1 MIARECARVWTRW
14 ILLKLYFPVLMGVV
28 IHGLASCPF
37 AYGRQGERRG
47 AEGPVDKVCP
57 TYLNTLEMT
66 LDLKTRPGTLRLL
79 GLDLLQGNQSIEDG
93 RLDGSQPVTMVCYWI
108 PRVDSVQTMPVAFSL
123 HGAGGRLASEVKGT
137 AGTARNETEWKANC
151 LYKQSYALDLPTI
164 ARRFNG
170 DVALT
175 VCLVSRGRA
184 GVELVPL
191 MRLSVYVSPIAER
204 GRTSRA
210 ALEAAFGKDLKSLD
224 ASFRLGRGAEIAL
237 PVAPELAT
245 TDGAIGIVSAFS
257 YGSVK
262 QDQPVCEVLG
272 QDDRGQVW
280 TWNLLS
286 GVDTARTDYD
296 VNPEGMNHRSVAEV
310 ETWEADYLNVH
321 DRPFQKR
328 SYKCVITL
336 PKDFGRLTTL
346 TFRSMNP
353 YIFEVFDV
361 VLVSGVADRELP

>member
-1 MIARECARVWTRW
+1 MMAHECALVRTRW
-14 ILLKLYFPVLMGVV
+14 SLLKSSLPVLVGLV
-28 IHGLASCPF
+28 IHGMTSCLLAYCQ
-37 AYGRQGERRG
+37 QGESRG
-47 AEGPVDKVCP
+47 AEARVEKVCP

-66 LDLKTRPGTLRLL
+66 FDARTRPGTLRLL
-79 GLDLLQGNQSIEDG
+79 GLDLFQGNQSIDDG
-93 RLDGSQPVTMVCYWI
+93 RLDGAQPVTMVCYWI
-108 PRVDSVQTMPVAFSL
+108 PRVDSAQTMPVEFSL
-123 HGAGGRLASEVKGT
+123 RGAGGRLASEVRGT
-137 AGTARNETEWKANC
+137 AGAARNEAEWKANC

-170 DVALT
+170 DTALT

-184 GVELVPL
+184 GVEPVPL

-210 ALEAAFGKDLKSLD
+210 ALETAFGKDIKSLD
-224 ASFRLGRGAEIAL
+224 ASFRLGRGAEMVL
-237 PVAPELAT
+237 PVAPDVAIAA
-245 TDGAIGIVSAFS
+245 GAIGIVSAFS

-272 QDDRGQVW
+272 QDDRGQVR

-296 VNPEGMNHRSVAEV
+296 VNPEGMNHLSVAEV
-310 ETWEADYLNVH
+310 ESWEADYLNVH

-328 SYKCVITL
+328 SYKCVIRL

-346 TFRSMNP
+346 TFRSVNP

-361 VLVSGVADRELP
+361 VLVPWVADRELP